1 MTRSTLVCPVCGQKV
16 EIEANTEDGRNV
28 IVKLNSNCAMAK
40 RLEGFLYGKTVDAF
54 KETRMDALAGQGY
67 STSMIFKAAERTLSH
82 STCPVPL
89 AIMRAIEIEAGLTQ
103 PKDMLIQ
110 FEKT

>member
-1 MTRSTLVCPVCGQKV
+1 MTRATLVCHVCGEKV
-16 EIEANTEDGRNV
+16 EVEAHSDDRRNV
-28 IVKLNSNCAMAK
+28 IVKLISDCKMVK

-67 STSMIFKAAERTLSH
+67 STSTIFKAAERTLSH

-89 AIMRAIEIEAGLTQ
+89 AIMKAVEVEAGLSQ
-103 PKDMLIQ
+103 AGEIAIHI
-110 FEKT
+110 EK